1 MKNKFNQ
8 YAPPALLGIAV
19 LLSSCGTSGGLKT
32 AQARYRE
39 GNIGAAAGAIN
50 SLARK
55 HKVGDKDSEIVYLE
69 QGNILAAAGHSADA
83 KAAFVNADRSIS
95 ANDDKAKIR
104 LASEGAA
111 MVNNLNSLPYRASPS
126 ERLMSASYL
135 AASFLVNSEKEPALS
150 AVKLAK
156 NRQAQIF
163 SEFENQINKDKAAL
177 QKAQQENKVQ
187 YKDEILNSKQSE
199 LLSSVSKYEG
209 YKDYSVPYADALAG
223 AILDVAKSS
232 DTDSAR
238 ARESFRRA
246 FACYPGSS
254 QLSRSASSSQSN
266 MTHIFIED
274 GVAPMLG
281 QVKLTIPIMYKGSF
295 TTLSVATPTFLPQP
309 LLGAL
314 AQVSVGGSSCNADL
328 ICDFDRLAGAEYK
341 RKLPGTIARTTASAI
356 VKAVGGLA
364 AQEVAKQRGENA
376 QLLVG
381 LASVVYNEVSS
392 QADERIW
399 ATLPKQVRY
408 ACVPTPSNGQITVGG
423 QKVNVQAGKGNVVIA
438 RVTNGM
444 VFARTSK
451 L

>member
-1 MKNKFNQ
+1 MKIKFNQ

-19 LLSSCGTSGGLKT
+19 LLSSCGTSGDLKT

-39 GNIGAAAGAIN
+39 GNIGAAEGAIN

-55 HKVGDKDSEIVYLE
+55 QKIGDKDSEIVYLE
-69 QGNILAAAGHSADA
+69 QGNILATAGKSADA
-83 KAAFVNADRSIS
+83 KAAYVNADRSIS
-95 ANDDKAKIR
+95 ANDEKAKIR
-104 LASEGAA
+104 LAAEGAA
-111 MVNNLNSLPYRASPS
+111 AVNNLNSLPYRASPS

-135 AASFLVNSEKEPALS
+135 AAAFLVNSEKEPALS
-150 AVKLAK
+150 AVKLTK
-156 NRQAQIF
+156 NRQTQIF
-163 SEFENQINKDKAAL
+163 SEFEKEIDKDKAAL
-177 QKAQQENKVQ
+177 QKSQQENNVQ
-187 YKDEILNSKQSE
+187 FKDEILNSKQNE
-199 LLSSVSKYEG
+199 LLVSVSKYEG
-209 YKDYSVPYADALAG
+209 YKNFSVPYADALAG

-238 ARESFRRA
+238 ARESFRSA
-246 FACYPGSS
+246 LACYPSS
-254 QLSRSASSSQSN
+254 TQLSRSASSSQSN

-281 QVKLTIPIMYKGSF
+281 EAKLSIPIMYKGSF
-295 TTLSVATPTFLPQP
+295 TTLAVATPTFLPQP
-309 LLGAL
+309 LQGPLF
-314 AQVSVGGSSCNADL
+314 QVSAGGTSCNADL

-356 VKAVGGLA
+356 VKAVGGIA
-364 AQEVAKQRGENA
+364 AQEVAKQRSSDA

-381 LASVVYNEVSS
+381 LASVVYNEVSAR
-392 QADERIW
+392 ADERIW

-408 ACVPTPSNGQITVGG
+408 ACVPTPSNGQITIGS
-423 QKVNVQAGKGNVVIA
+423 QKVDVQAGKGNVVIA
-438 RVTNGM
+438 RVTNGI